1 MDVPPTPPITTSPR
15 LTASPSPCTA
25 VSTPASER
33 LKGIQRKKA
42 EAKARLEAL
51 RANMGASALRRKS
64 TLLSA
69 ASVGSMGSVSPRAGA
84 AVSPRAPVVPSPS
97 GRSTRSATVGS
108 DGDASGG
115 AGAVASPAGAA
126 VASTAGTS
134 ATPSSAHAVE
144 DTGAVTALRE
154 ENQRL
159 AQELGSL
166 RDAVRQQKAAMDDA
180 ATQVS
185 PHACVVV
192 VVVVVVVV
200 GAGVGCVVV
209 VVGVVVGVG
218 VSWFPQP
225 CMQLTPHGMSA
236 FVNCQLQT
244 RGAELA
250 VAQQRISTLCGER
263 DGAHERARAAEQAAQ
278 QATAAA
284 KAAQQQQEAASA
296 SSDASAELS
305 ALREQVA
312 TLTSRLVAAEDKT
325 SEMQDV
331 VEMLTL
337 EKEEL
342 GMEKDTAMHNVE
354 ELQLKLEEATLELEL
369 AQEGLKLAEDGATAA
384 PVVAGGDAGTPP
396 AGGDATGEDLAR
408 ANAALQVCGFV

>member
-15 LTASPSPCTA
+15 LTASPSPRTA

-180 ATQVS
+180 ATQVT

-192 VVVVVVVV
+192 
-200 GAGVGCVVV
+200 GVGC
-209 VVGVVVGVG
+209 VGVG

-250 VAQQRISTLCGER
+250 AAQQRISTLCGER

-369 AQEGLKLAEDGATAA
+369 AQEGLKLAEDGATAVPA
-384 PVVAGGDAGTPP
+384 AAGADAGTPP